1 MRLLVVAESPPT
13 TDAVHGNGSTMIT
26 ANVLPLMSSDI
37 DIDLAYFPDRP
48 ACPDADVLDRV
59 RSVTVLPMRPG
70 WHGWMAQ
77 LTTRLPRATALRRP
91 PACDV
96 EQLWR
101 NADAVYL
108 HGLHTAALGRSIR
121 KPTMIH
127 VVDPWSQFWFERARG
142 KNPAEAAYFRDQA
155 RRADRLERE
164 IAGWARTTF
173 VVNPKDAATLSART
187 GGRVVAV
194 PNGVAVGASAEI
206 TADPDRV
213 SFVGTLDYAPNV
225 EALERLIHRV
235 WPLVRAERP
244 TARLTI
250 AGRRP
255 GDWLQQLSVP
265 GVEVLGAVD
274 DVGGVF
280 ASSAAAAYIGVT
292 GRGTKN
298 TISEAIAAGCPV
310 VASPEAA
317 RGQAVNEHLHV
328 ATTDEAIAGSLVALL
343 VPGARRPEPV
353 VARPWSVAAAE
364 YEAEIRSSASP

>member
-1 MRLLVVAESPPT
+1 MIAII
-13 TDAVHGNGSTMIT
+13 DYGMGNLFS
-26 ANVLPLMSSDI
+26 LSSS
-37 DIDLAYFPDRP
+37 LK
-48 ACPDADVLDRV
+48 
-59 RSVTVLPMRPG
+59 S
-70 WHGWMAQ
+70 
-77 LTTRLPRATALRRP
+77 
-91 PACDV
+91 
-96 EQLWR
+96 
-101 NADAVYL
+101 
-108 HGLHTAALGRSIR
+108 LGYE
-121 KPTMIH
+121 
-127 VVDPWSQFWFERARG
+127 V
-142 KNPAEAAYFRDQA
+142 
-155 RRADRLERE
+155 
-164 IAGWARTTF
+164 
-173 VVNPKDAATLSART
+173 
-187 GGRVVAV
+187 
-194 PNGVAVGASAEI
+194 EI